1 MHALSRP
8 KAVLLGL
15 LLALGKDV
23 YRTKFVKLTYLM
35 DEANYRF
42 RGESLTG
49 FRYIWDHYGPNAA
62 NNAISDYLDLLV
74 EDGLVRKDSHML
86 SENRIGFRYKL
97 TGPLDPSDLPLSSD
111 DWIEICTAVHK
122 YGAMNRDDITR
133 AAKSTK
139 SMKEARQYG
148 LLYMEQDPSLIL
160 TDEEI
165 ANDPFLQ
172 EALSVAKSDAT
183 EYITLEELRESIG
196 ESTHLQ

>member
-1 MHALSRP
+1 
-8 KAVLLGL
+8 
-15 LLALGKDV
+15 
-23 YRTKFVKLTYLM
+23 
-35 DEANYRF
+35 
-42 RGESLTG
+42 
-49 FRYIWDHYGPNAA
+49 
-62 NNAISDYLDLLV
+62 
-74 EDGLVRKDSHML
+74 ML

>member
-148 LLYMEQDPSLIL
+148 LLYMEHDL
-160 TDEEI
+160 
-165 ANDPFLQ
+165 
-172 EALSVAKSDAT
+172 AT
-183 EYITLEELRESIG
+183 NSGGCTTSGLLPTCPVNGFRS
-196 ESTHLQ
+196 